1 MGYVDTEQ
9 SNKNS
14 PKKTVKKRFAPQRD
28 EGEGQGPST
37 PPPVP
42 RNFKRTEEDDD
53 DEVWYAKLWMF
64 GLADSSKALGLVPA
78 RGRYGRLIS
87 LFLGGR
93 DASRK
98 KST

>member
-1 MGYVDTEQ
+1 MDAEQ

-14 PKKTVKKRFAPQRD
+14 PNKTVKKRLASQRD

-53 DEVWYAKLWMF
+53 DDEVWYAQLWMF
-64 GLADSSKALGLVPA
+64 GLP
-78 RGRYGRLIS
+78 IS
-87 LFLGGR
+87 FR
-93 DASRK
+93 I
-98 KST
+98 